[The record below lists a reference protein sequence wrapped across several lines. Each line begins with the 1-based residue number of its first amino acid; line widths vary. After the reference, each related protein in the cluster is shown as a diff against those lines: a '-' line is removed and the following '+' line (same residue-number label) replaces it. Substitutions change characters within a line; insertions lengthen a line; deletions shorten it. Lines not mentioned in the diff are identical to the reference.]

1 MYAKT
6 NAPEEEEEETS
17 VDCFSDGFDY
27 AYFDDAVST
36 DDLFL
41 ESNYADDCHDHDH
54 HASHSSSSHI
64 IIKHQ
69 NYRILKED
77 DIHQR
82 MEDDLAQVSSVL
94 SLPKHEA
101 SILLCFFNWSPT
113 KLHDSWFSDE
123 SGVREKVGLFHK
135 PLLHREIFSI
145 DPAIIT
151 CGICFDSY
159 PSDSISSAACG
170 HPYCNACW
178 SSYISTS
185 INNDGLGC
193 LMLRCPDPSCR
204 VAVGQDMV
212 DLLVSREDRNKYA
225 RCFVRSYILE
235 KKKIKWCPGRDCD
248 CAIEFFDGDAGFDVT
263 CHCFTSFCWNC
274 DDESHRPVD
283 CETVKKW
290 VSKNQ
295 SESENVNYILT
306 YCKPCPNCRRPIEKN
321 QGCMHM
327 TCRVCMYSFCWLCLA
342 PYENHGQCN
351 GYLDNAVRKKEMA
364 KQSLEKYTH
373 YFERWDA
380 NRKSKLKALADFQ
393 HIKDVKFKRLSE
405 IQGIPEDNMDFITKA
420 WLQVV
425 ECRRV
430 LEWSYAY
437 GYYLPENELAKK
449 QFFEYLQ
456 GEAESRLEKL
466 HDCAEKELEQF
477 LDSDGLSKDFIK
489 FRTMLLTLTV
499 VTGDYF
505 EKLVRELENGLSD
518 VVSHGASSSPEEA
531 EDYWFCDLC
540 TYANPGSV
548 LECQMCV
555 SLDEDEV

>member
-1 MYAKT
+1 MLQKKRRRRLPLT
-6 NAPEEEEEETS
+6 
-17 VDCFSDGFDY
+17 
-27 AYFDDAVST
+27 
-36 DDLFL
+36 
-41 ESNYADDCHDHDH
+41 
-54 HASHSSSSHI
+54 ASA
-64 IIKHQ
+64 
-69 NYRILKED
+69 
-77 DIHQR
+77 
-82 MEDDLAQVSSVL
+82 M
-94 SLPKHEA
+94 A
-101 SILLCFFNWSPT
+101 SIMLISMMPLALMISSWNLIMLMIVMIMIIMPVIPVPAILLLSIKITGFSRRMISINAWRMILLKSLLCF
-113 KLHDSWFSDE
+113 
-123 SGVREKVGLFHK
+123 LF
-135 PLLHREIFSI
+135 P
-145 DPAIIT
+145 
-151 CGICFDSY
+151 
-159 PSDSISSAACG
+159 
-170 HPYCNACW
+170 N
-178 SSYISTS
+178 
-185 INNDGLGC
+185 
-193 LMLRCPDPSCR
+193 M
-204 VAVGQDMV
+204 
-212 DLLVSREDRNKYA
+212 
-225 RCFVRSYILE
+225 
-235 KKKIKWCPGRDCD
+235 
-248 CAIEFFDGDAGFDVT
+248 
-263 CHCFTSFCWNC
+263 SFCWNC

-290 VSKNQ
+290 ISKNQ

-505 EKLVRELENGLSD
+505 EKLVRVLENGLSD

>member
-94 SLPKHEA
+94 SLPKHE
-101 SILLCFFNWSPT
+101 
-113 KLHDSWFSDE
+113 
-123 SGVREKVGLFHK
+123 
-135 PLLHREIFSI
+135 
-145 DPAIIT
+145 
-151 CGICFDSY
+151 
-159 PSDSISSAACG
+159 
-170 HPYCNACW
+170 
-178 SSYISTS
+178 
-185 INNDGLGC
+185 
-193 LMLRCPDPSCR
+193 
-204 VAVGQDMV
+204 DMV

-290 VSKNQ
+290 ISKNQ

-505 EKLVRELENGLSD
+505 EKLVRVLENGLSD

>member
-1 MYAKT
+1 MYSNT
-6 NAPEEEEEETS
+6 PEEEEETS
-17 VDCFSDGFDY
+17 VDCFSDGFDD
-27 AYFDDAVST
+27 AYFDDALST

-41 ESNYADDCHDHDH
+41 ESNCDHHHDHD
-54 HASHSSSSHI
+54 ANHSNHLI
-64 IIKHQ
+64 TKHQ

-77 DIHQR
+77 DIRQR
-82 MEDDLAQVSSVL
+82 MEDELAQVSSVL
-94 SLPKHEA
+94 SLPKPEA
-101 SILLCFFNWSPT
+101 SILLCFFNWSLT

-123 SGVREKVGLFHK
+123 FAVREKVGLLQK
-135 PLLHREIFSI
+135 TLLLPEIFSI
-145 DPAIIT
+145 DSAIIT

-159 PSDSISSAACG
+159 PPDRISSAACG
-170 HPYCNACW
+170 HPYCNDCW

-204 VAVGQDMV
+204 VAVGQDMI
-212 DLLVSREDRNKYA
+212 DSLVSKDDRNKYA
-225 RCFVRSYILE
+225 RCLVRSYIQE
-235 KKKIKWCPGRDCD
+235 KRKIKWCPGRDCD
-248 CAIEFFDGDAGFDVT
+248 CAIEFFDGDKSFDVS
-263 CHCFTSFCWNC
+263 CLCFTSFCWNC
-274 DDESHRPVD
+274 DEESHRPVD

-290 VSKNQ
+290 ISKNQ

-321 QGCMHM
+321 DGCMHM
-327 TCRVCMYSFCWLCLA
+327 TCRVCRHSFCWLCLA
-342 PYENHGQCN
+342 SYENHRQCN
-351 GYLDNAVRKKEMA
+351 GYLDNVVRKKEMA

-393 HIKDVKFKRLSE
+393 HVKNVKFKKLSE
-405 IQGIPEDNMDFITKA
+405 IQGIPEDNLDFITKA

-456 GEAESRLEKL
+456 GEAESGLEKL
-466 HDCAEKELEQF
+466 HNCAEKELEQF

-489 FRTMLLTLTV
+489 FRTMLLGLTT
-499 VTGDYF
+499 VTGNYF
-505 EKLVRELENGLSD
+505 EKLVIALENGLSD
-518 VVSHGASSSPEEA
+518 VVSHEASSSRDEV

-540 TYANPGSV
+540 TYANPVSV

-555 SLDEDEV
+555 VLDEDEV